1 MSLWKTLSAYM
12 GVFPIIGISKLER
25 IVNATI
31 QCIKQADKSKTK
43 EILCVCELRLVH
55 TYEASISARKS
66 RGDAS
71 TSARRRKTVLFLML
85 VLVLALPRFTRTF
98 SCAMLM
104 LASYVWTRLKSSCVL
119 RPITYMFH
127 WCSAYLCPIEA
138 SPSSCQRW
146 NYVPV
151 LLPKTGCERH
161 KGVEPSAQESILCSS

>member
-1 MSLWKTLSAYM
+1 MLPFSVL
-12 GVFPIIGISKLER
+12 SKL
-25 IVNATI
+25 
-31 QCIKQADKSKTK
+31 IKAKQ
-43 EILCVCELRLVH
+43 EILCVWRLVH
-55 TYEASISARKS
+55 TYHTSISARKS

-71 TSARRRKTVLFLML
+71 TSARRRKTVLFLTL
-85 VLVLALPRFTRTF
+85 VFALLRFTRTF

-104 LASYVWTRLKSSCVL
+104 LASYVWTRLKSSSVSFVL
-119 RPITYMFH
+119 LPMFH